1 MPLKKLNCQLIDIRC
16 KSSRFKVKLKKLGKK
31 YNLSQGRITN
41 QYDRTDIKK
50 NVLNDIDTVLEYV
63 LSIEKF
69 EPHSVYLRGSCLEES
84 ESALD
89 MDLIILHDENFDQ
102 VGNYGYELLNGH
114 WSYTDHSKE
123 LISRVNIF
131 VDISF
136 MSVKEFTKDI
146 ETRFLSKKVYGDD
159 LDLSMSELCVKDIV
173 LYPELPQ
180 NHRNLPALKRMLY
193 GEVTAD
199 QNLLNRV
206 MKGYIQDF
214 YRDFGLISLIRN
226 NAYSNS
232 IYHCHHALLND
243 MPYLREKLEFV
254 LDVFLNTDAYSKRSL
269 RSLIH
274 DMSHL
279 AEECNHITH
288 KEKV

>member
-41 QYDRTDIKK
+41 QHDRTDIKK

-63 LSIEKF
+63 ISIEKF

-180 NHRNLPALKRMLY
+180 NIKNFLALKRRCY
-193 GEVTAD
+193 EKFTAV
-199 QNLLNRV
+199 QNLLTHV
-206 MKGYIQDF
+206 IKGKLQNF
-214 YRDFGLISLIRN
+214 YRIFDLFTLIT
-226 NAYSNS
+226 
-232 IYHCHHALLND
+232 CH
-243 MPYLREKLEFV
+243 
-254 LDVFLNTDAYSKRSL
+254 LNTFTPSDETVRL
-269 RSLIH
+269 
-274 DMSHL
+274 
-279 AEECNHITH
+279 
-288 KEKV
+288 